1 MLRPPT
7 SLLSLLLPLA
17 LIAACQPLD
26 PELDGFDQKSSDLIS
41 SFAMTAPRDATP
53 FTQVYVNEGTGWRY
67 GHKRPTQVR
76 SVMVCMNTGWGT
88 LPTLARLQDMMVSTQ
103 NYLRFSSQNRF
114 QLGNTTFVGCG
125 GATGTL
131 NKLAAS
137 PIGWHA
143 RVVHE
148 ALEQARS
155 QLNFD
160 FAALDTNRDGAI
172 MPDEALVTVMLGNTP
187 HPSGNPRLGNPA
199 GANRPTDRTR
209 NFKLGSVNFVNLL
222 DCSFQGVE
230 NTEIDRV
237 AKYGTMAHEIMHQ
250 LFDAKDMYGMTIFG
264 AGGDSLM
271 DQHFDGSVL
280 DPFHAIKLGW
290 QNVRAYPI
298 GHANFPLTML
308 NFGAAEIVV
317 LYDPALMAKEYFLI
331 ENRSDQLLVWR
342 IVEDVNRLN
351 ASPWIANVQMKGA
364 VAGGEWGRHVIHKVA
379 TGINKAKRHGTA
391 DDGTADHD
399 QRRHRL
405 GGAGARQPRR
415 PAPGGHGRAA
425 GEDRHDD
432 LVLEAGSDQELRP
445 VPRRQGHQGHRHRDH
460 ARRRSDHLPRDRR
473 DPAGHLQLRHQQLER
488 GVHDRRGRHLPRPA
502 ERLLGQADG
511 AATVHY

>member
-7 SLLSLLLPLA
+7 SLLPLLLPIA
-17 LIAACQPLD
+17 LTAACQPLD

-53 FTQVYVNEGTGWRY
+53 FTQVYTNERTGWQC
-67 GHKRPTQVR
+67 GHMRPTQVR

-103 NYLRFSSQNRF
+103 NYFRFSSQNRF

-131 NKLAAS
+131 NKKTTS

-160 FAALDTNRDGAI
+160 FAALDTNRDGQV

-187 HPSGNPRLGNPA
+187 DPARPKGGNPA
-199 GANRPTDRTR
+199 GARRPLDRTR
-209 NFKLGSVNFVNLL
+209 NFNLGSVNFVDVL
-222 DCSFQGVE
+222 DCSFQGVD
-230 NTEIDRV
+230 NTEVDRV

-298 GHANFPLTML
+298 RHANFPLTML

-342 IVEDVNRLN
+342 IVEDVTRLN
-351 ASPWIANVQMKGA
+351 ASPWIANKEIRDA
-364 VAGGEWGRHVIHKVA
+364 IPAGQWARHVIHKVA
-379 TGINKAKRHGTA
+379 TGIKKASGATTPLMTA
-391 DDGTADHD
+391 PLIMTSGDTGWVVRVRDNP
-399 QRRHRL
+399 
-405 GGAGARQPRR
+405 AGQPLVVTVER
-415 PAPGGHGRAA
+415 PAKTDTTTSFNQGQTRSFGPFRADKGIKAIVTGTTPDVDLTIFRETA
-425 GEDRHDD
+425 GSRQAICSSATSSSNEECMTD
-432 LVLEAGSDQELRP
+432 EAGTYH
-445 VPRRQGHQGHRHRDH
+445 V
-460 ARRRSDHLPRDRR
+460 
-473 DPAGHLQLRHQQLER
+473 QLSAYS
-488 GVHDRRGRHLPRPA
+488 GKPTV
-502 ERLLGQADG
+502 RL
-511 AATVHY
+511 TVHY